1 MRRIA
6 GHASSLAVV
15 LTAAVVSGGFTS
27 GCNNQ
32 PTSAPAAAATTA
44 PPDLAPPALSTASP
58 VSVGSAAASAAAP
71 AAPPSPA
78 DAVAA
83 GVACGALGCRLFD
96 TPAAAFRVILDSK
109 PLIIAMGEAHAQKGT
124 EAIPSSAKR
133 FTTDLLPLLEGRSS
147 DLLVEIMAP
156 PKGCKATTEQVRTKQ
171 KVVTEKQADTNQSEY
186 VIMGNEAKARHI
198 VPDLLRPTC
207 ADLDAIDKAGPDA
220 VAASLAAIARLTK
233 DQVARLL
240 DRNTRA
246 GADKIVATYGGAI
259 HNDLAP
265 PPERAAWSFGP
276 DLSARV
282 SGRYVAVD
290 MFVPEFIQDTETWR
304 KLEWYPHFDRT
315 KHPDKTTLF
324 NPSPGSYVLIF
335 PKTPR

>member
-1 MRRIA
+1 MRRRA
-6 GHASSLAVV
+6 GHASSLAVL
-15 LTAAVVSGGFTS
+15 LTAAAVSGGCTS
-27 GCNNQ
+27 GSNSQ
-32 PTSAPAAAATTA
+32 PTSASAAAAPSA
-44 PPDLAPPALSTASP
+44 SAASPLSSASP
-58 VSVGSAAASAAAP
+58 VSAGSAAASAAAP
-71 AAPPSPA
+71 TAPPSQA
-78 DAVAA
+78 GAGAA
-83 GVACGALGCRLFD
+83 GVDCGALGCRLFD
-96 TPAAAFRVILDSK
+96 TPAAAFRVILDTK
-109 PLIIAMGEAHAQKGT
+109 PLIVAMGEAHAQKGT

-207 ADLDAIDKAGPDA
+207 ADLEAIDKAGPDA
-220 VAASLAAIARLTK
+220 VVASLTAITRLTK
-233 DQVARLL
+233 AQVEGLL
-240 DRNTRA
+240 DRNTKA
-246 GADKIVATYGGAI
+246 GAEKIVATYGGAI
-259 HNDLAP
+259 HNDIAP

-282 SGRYVAVD
+282 GGRYVEVD
-290 MFVPEFIQDTETWR
+290 MFVPEFIQDTESWR

-315 KHPDKTTLF
+315 RHPDKTTLF
-324 NPSPGSYVLIF
+324 NPRPGSYVLIF
-335 PKTPR
+335 PKAAR